1 MARICF
7 LAFALLMLSI
17 SVKAQ
22 EFKCEVTINTP
33 KVQTVDPKVFKS
45 LKTAITEFVNN
56 RKWTNRE
63 LQQEEKIDFN
73 IVITIDEEVSA
84 SSFKG
89 QIMIQGARPIYAS
102 TYNSVLIQHLDKDFA
117 FTYQENEYLEFTEN
131 TYTSNLPCVIAFYAY
146 IILGLDGDSFSELG
160 GEAHYQ
166 KAQDIANSAPS
177 GSLNG
182 WKLTD
187 RTAVDGRSRH
197 YLISNLLNP
206 RAQAMRRSF
215 YQYYLLGL
223 DRLTKAD
230 MRPDGLKAMMQCLEI
245 VGRLNTEL
253 PSSMIVQTF
262 AQSKKDEVIQAF
274 AIADI
279 GTRRRV
285 YDIMSKLD
293 PLKIEDYKQLLK

>member
-1 MARICF
+1 MIRSCF
-7 LAFALLMLSI
+7 LAVAFLWLALSA
-17 SVKAQ
+17 KAQ

-33 KVQTVDPKVFKS
+33 KLQTVDPKVFKS

-56 RKWTNRE
+56 RKWANRE
-63 LQQEEKIDFN
+63 LAQEEKIDFN
-73 IVITIDEEVSA
+73 IVITIDEEASA

-89 QIMIQGARPIYAS
+89 QIMIQGARPVYGS

-131 TYTSNLPCVIAFYAY
+131 TYSSNLPCVIAFYAY
-146 IILGLDGDSFSELG
+146 VILGLDADSFSELG
-160 GEAHYQ
+160 GENYYQ

-187 RTAVDGRSRH
+187 RVAVDGRSRH

-206 RAQAMRRSF
+206 RAQNMRRAF

-223 DRLTKAD
+223 DRLTKPD
-230 MRPDGLKAMMQCLEI
+230 MRAEGIKAILQALEV

-253 PSSMIVQTF
+253 PSSMIVHTF
-262 AQSKKDEVIQAF
+262 AQSKRDEILQVF
-274 AIADI
+274 AIADM
-279 GTRRRV
+279 GTRRKV
-285 YDIMSKLD
+285 YDIMSKID